1 LVTESN
7 KRKHDDNVEEEEEK
21 WLINSGALIHII
33 CLKSKLIN
41 EVETNN
47 SVKVRNGQELKAN
60 KKGTIIFFR
69 HIGKQRIL
77 LDFILDQGTKIS
89 IFPTKRKE
97 KEKIGLFGFRKC
109 AILGIRQDT
118 RYLIPAIG
126 FWVW

>member
-1 LVTESN
+1 
-7 KRKHDDNVEEEEEK
+7 
-21 WLINSGALIHII
+21 
-33 CLKSKLIN
+33 LIN

-47 SVKVRNGQELKAN
+47 SVKVRNGQKLKAN